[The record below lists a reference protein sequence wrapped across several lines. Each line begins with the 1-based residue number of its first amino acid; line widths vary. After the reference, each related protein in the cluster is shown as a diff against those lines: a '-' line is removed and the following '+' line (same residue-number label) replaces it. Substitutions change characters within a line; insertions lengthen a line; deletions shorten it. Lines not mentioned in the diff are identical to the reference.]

1 MVVAAGVVLVL
12 DQLTKAWIVANITSR
27 GPQEI
32 IEGFARLRYT
42 ENTGAA
48 FGLFQG
54 WTGLLSILAGVVVV
68 AIIVSAQRVSNGTR
82 TSMLA
87 LGLVTGGAIGNL
99 VDRVRLGY
107 VVDFI
112 EVYAARVDLNNRV
125 YTFPV
130 FNVADSAIS
139 IGVILLLLTL
149 FMHKDEPAVAS
160 VDAPAPAS
168 HSSRGLMPAHKST
181 PWFTRPEGP
190 ANRHTEEPKVGES

>member
-1 MVVAAGVVLVL
+1 DWVVTNIAA
-12 DQLTKAWIVANITSR
+12 R
-27 GPQEI
+27 EPQVI

-68 AIIVSAQRVSNGTR
+68 AIIVSAQRVGNGTR

-112 EVYAARVDLNNRV
+112 EVYWARMNLNNTV

-139 IGVILLLLTL
+139 IGVVLLLLTL
-149 FMHKDEPAVAS
+149 FLHKDERVVTS
-160 VDAPAPAS
+160 VDVPTSPS
-168 HSSRGLMPAHKST
+168 HKST

-190 ANRHTEEPKVGES
+190 ASRHTEEPKVGES

>member
-1 MVVAAGVVLVL
+1 VVLVL
-12 DQLTKAWIVANITSR
+12 DQLTKAWIVTNVAYQE
-27 GPQEI
+27 PQVI

-54 WTGLLSILAGVVVV
+54 WTGVLSILAGVVVV
-68 AIIVSAQRVSNGTR
+68 AIIVSAQRVGNGTR

-99 VDRVRLGY
+99 IDRVRLGY

-112 EVYAARVDLNNRV
+112 DVHALRVNLNNTV
-125 YTFPV
+125 YSFPV

-139 IGVILLLLTL
+139 VGVVVLLLTL
-149 FMHKDEPAVAS
+149 FMHKDET
-160 VDAPAPAS
+160 DAATVEEPAP
-168 HSSRGLMPAHKST
+168 SSLMPAHKST
-181 PWFTRPEGP
+181 PWFTRPEGA
-190 ANRHTEEPKVGES
+190 ANRHAEEPKVGES

>member
-1 MVVAAGVVLVL
+1 MALAAGLVLVL
-12 DQLTKAWIVANITSR
+12 DQLTKAWIVSNIIPNETR
-27 GPQEI
+27 EVI
-32 IEGFARLRYT
+32 NGFARLRYT

-54 WTGLLSILAGVVVV
+54 WTGILSILAVVVV
-68 AIIVSAQRVSNGTR
+68 MGIIASAQRVGNGSR
-82 TSMLA
+82 MSMLA

-99 VDRVRLGY
+99 IDRVRLGY

-112 EVYAARVDLNNRV
+112 EVYAARVNVNNTV

-149 FMHKDEPAVAS
+149 FLQKDEPAPVSADAS
-160 VDAPAPAS
+160 LSTAYKP
-168 HSSRGLMPAHKST
+168 T
-181 PWFTRPEGP
+181 PWFTHPDGSP
-190 ANRHTEEPKVGES
+190 SRHAEESKVGES

>member
-1 MVVAAGVVLVL
+1 MAVAAGVVLVL
-12 DQLTKAWIVANITSR
+12 DQLTKAWIVSNIASHE
-27 GPQEI
+27 PQEI

-54 WTGLLSILAGVVVV
+54 WTGVLSILAGVVVV
-68 AIIVSAQRVSNGTR
+68 AIIVSAQRVGNGTR

-112 EVYAARVDLNNRV
+112 DVHALRVNFNDTVYS
-125 YTFPV
+125 FPV

-139 IGVILLLLTL
+139 IGVVLLLLTL
-149 FMHKDEPAVAS
+149 FIQKDEPSAVSADVPPS
-160 VDAPAPAS
+160 
-168 HSSRGLMPAHKST
+168 PAHKFT
-181 PWFTRPEGP
+181 PWFTRPEGS
-190 ANRHTEEPKVGES
+190 ASRQTEEPKVGES

>member
-1 MVVAAGVVLVL
+1 MALAAGLVLVL
-12 DQLTKAWIVANITSR
+12 DQLTKAWIVSNIIPNGTR
-27 GPQEI
+27 EVI
-32 IEGFARLRYT
+32 NGFARLRYT

-54 WTGLLSILAGVVVV
+54 WTGILSILAVVVV
-68 AIIVSAQRVSNGTR
+68 MAIIASAQRVGNGSR
-82 TSMLA
+82 MSMLA

-99 VDRVRLGY
+99 IDRVRLGY

-112 EVYAARVDLNNRV
+112 EVYAARVNVNNTV

-149 FMHKDEPAVAS
+149 FLQKDEPAPVSADAS
-160 VDAPAPAS
+160 LSTTYKP
-168 HSSRGLMPAHKST
+168 T
-181 PWFTRPEGP
+181 PWFTHPDGSP
-190 ANRHTEEPKVGES
+190 SRHAEESKVGES

>member
-1 MVVAAGVVLVL
+1 MAVAALVVLVL
-12 DQLTKAWIVANITSR
+12 DQLTKAWVVANIVPR

-48 FGLFQG
+48 FGLFEG
-54 WTGLLSILAGVVVV
+54 WTGLLSILAGVIVV
-68 AIIVSAQRVSNGTR
+68 AIIVSAQRVGNGTR

-112 EVYAARVDLNNRV
+112 DVHALRVNLNNTV

-139 IGVILLLLTL
+139 IGVVLLLLTL

-160 VDAPAPAS
+160 TDAPTPAS
-168 HSSRGLMPAHKST
+168 PLPIHKSS
-181 PWFTRPEGP
+181 PWLTRPEGP

>member
-1 MVVAAGVVLVL
+1 MVVAAVVVLIL
-12 DQLTKAWIVANITSR
+12 DQLTKAWVVANIAQR

-48 FGLFQG
+48 FGLFEG
-54 WTGLLSILAGVVVV
+54 WTGLLSILAGVIVV
-68 AIIVSAQRVSNGTR
+68 AIIVSAQRVDNGTR

-112 EVYAARVDLNNRV
+112 DVHALRVNLNNTV

-139 IGVILLLLTL
+139 IGVVLLLLTL
-149 FMHKDEPAVAS
+149 FMHKEEPVVAS
-160 VDAPAPAS
+160 MDAPTPAS
-168 HSSRGLMPAHKST
+168 LMPTHKSS
-181 PWFTRPEGP
+181 PWLTRPEGP

>member
-1 MVVAAGVVLVL
+1 MAVAAGVVLVL
-12 DQLTKAWIVANITSR
+12 DQLTKLWVVSNIIPRGSR
-27 GPQEI
+27 EI

-54 WTGLLSILAGVVVV
+54 WTGVLSVLAVVVVV
-68 AIIVSAQRVSNGTR
+68 AIVASAQRVGSGSR

-99 VDRVRLGY
+99 IDRVRLGY

-112 EVYAARVDLNNRV
+112 EVYAARVNVNNTV

-149 FMHKDEPAVAS
+149 FMQKEEPVAVPINM
-160 VDAPAPAS
+160 PAPAS
-168 HSSRGLMPAHKST
+168 LMPTHKAT
-181 PWFTRPEGP
+181 PWFTHPEGSS
-190 ANRHTEEPKVGES
+190 NRHAEEPKVGES

>member
-12 DQLTKAWIVANITSR
+12 DQWTKAWIVSNIAYQE
-27 GPQEI
+27 PQEI

-54 WTGLLSILAGVVVV
+54 WTGLLSILAGVVVI
-68 AIIVSAQRVSNGTR
+68 AIIVSAQRVGNGTR

-112 EVYAARVDLNNRV
+112 EVYAARVNLNNTV

-139 IGVILLLLTL
+139 VGVALLLLTL
-149 FMHKDEPAVAS
+149 FIHKDEPIAAS
-160 VDAPAPAS
+160 VDVPAPY
-168 HSSRGLMPAHKST
+168 AHKST
-181 PWFTRPEGP
+181 PWFTRPERS
-190 ANRHTEEPKVGES
+190 ANRQTEEPKVGES